1 MNPALYRVP
10 AWHKRF
16 YRLRWH
22 DAEAVHHRVMGLFP
36 ENLSRGDGAG
46 PRAAAHVLYRLELQ
60 AAKPYVLVQ
69 SDVPPV
75 DDGLERRPMASF
87 FALLEPGRKVGF
99 RIDVN
104 AVRMKSRTRRL
115 EPVPLAEVPQWAA
128 TTRLATGLRQ
138 IEVGVPGDFEV
149 RRGKGGTPVRVVRLD
164 GRAVVSDGD
173 LARDLVRRGVG
184 RARSYGCG
192 LLSIAPGS

>member
-1 MNPALYRVP
+1 MTAALYRVP
-10 AWHKRF
+10 AWHKHF

-22 DAEAVHHRVMGLFP
+22 DAEAVHHRVMRLFP
-36 ENLSRGDGAG
+36 EDLLGGDSAG
-46 PRAAAHVLYRLELQ
+46 PRAAAHVLFRIELQ
-60 AAKPYVLVQ
+60 AAEPYVLVQ

-75 DDGLERRPMASF
+75 DDGLEHRPMASF
-87 FALLEPGRKVGF
+87 LTLLEPDRRIRF
-99 RIDVN
+99 RIDIN

-128 TTRLATGLRQ
+128 TTRLATGLRE

-164 GRAVVSDGD
+164 GRAVVSDRD
-173 LARDLVRRGVG
+173 QARDLVHRGVG

-192 LLSIAPGS
+192 LLSVAPNS